1 MKAIIGRFPAVLIP
15 LTRGATGIK
24 GEELPFGWSVNEIC
38 FWDQRG
44 AFNGTNALPGLTRQ
58 ALIPSIPSSLSLS
71 LYHYTSAVATT
82 WYLSAF
88 SIHGTL
94 TRIRATLCIRQ
105 YVPVTTMYVFTFLT
119 HAYAVLFFCVYTVGR
134 KFRIICFF
142 IACFRMH
149 WMKVLFRIQR
159 LVSYK
164 YREEERV
171 DKHVNWKSFTI
182 NTVVLDHIW

>member
-1 MKAIIGRFPAVLIP
+1 MRKTRNESCNRRFPAVLIP

-58 ALIPSIPSSLSLS
+58 PLIPSIPSSLSLS

-88 SIHGTL
+88 SMR
-94 TRIRATLCIRQ
+94 TRIRV
-105 YVPVTTMYVFTFLT
+105 YVQHFVLDSVLDTAMYVFISDTCTRMYPFFFFFFFLR
-119 HAYAVLFFCVYTVGR
+119 AFYAHSLLPVYTVGH
-134 KFRIICFF
+134 KFRIICFYRVF
-142 IACFRMH
+142 SDASDES
-149 WMKVLFRIQR
+149 VLFRVQC
-159 LVSYK
+159 S
-164 YREEERV
+164 
-171 DKHVNWKSFTI
+171 
-182 NTVVLDHIW
+182 